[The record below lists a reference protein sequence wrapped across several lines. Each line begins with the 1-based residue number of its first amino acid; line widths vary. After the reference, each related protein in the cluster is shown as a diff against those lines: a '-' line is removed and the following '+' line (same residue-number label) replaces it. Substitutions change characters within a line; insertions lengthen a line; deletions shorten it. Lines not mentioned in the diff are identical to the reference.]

1 MPKTNIT
8 KKGIGKKRLGI
19 RKKMGKPKSATPQ
32 NRRKLKKKNNERK
45 VLSLEEE
52 ALRASPDMTRLLNE
66 NKGNLFVPND
76 FKEEAALAESA
87 EAAAL
92 AAQVKRREEIYQTL
106 KNMQDR
112 YGGPLTEEH
121 ALSTVENI
129 RSSRPPIFDFGS
141 FDEDLKKE
149 KEAELDINLA
159 FDSNMKLDRGYDSG
173 KGGKRKSRKKKSL
186 RKRRRRRKRRK
197 TKRKSRRR
205 RK

>member
-1 MPKTNIT
+1 MPKTNIA
-8 KKGIGKKRLGI
+8 KKEKEKGKIRLGI
-19 RKKMGKPKSATPQ
+19 RKKMEKPKSATPQ
-32 NRRKLKKKNNERK
+32 NRRKLKKKIRERK

-52 ALRASPDMTRLLNE
+52 ALRASPDMTKLLNE
-66 NKGNLFVPND
+66 NQGELYVPDD
-76 FKEEAALAESA
+76 FKEEAGLAESA

-92 AAQVKRREEIYQTL
+92 AAQVERREEIYQNL
-106 KNMQDR
+106 KNMRDR

-129 RSSRPPIFDFGS
+129 KSSRTPIFDFGS

-149 KEAELDINLA
+149 KEAELDMNLA
-159 FDSNMKLDRGYDSG
+159 FGSNMKLGRGYDSG
-173 KGGKRKSRKKKSL
+173 KGGKRKSR
-186 RKRRRRRKRRK
+186 RRKSRRRK